1 MERHNGEGEKIK
13 STDKRIPDPLQRA
26 TCHFAVA
33 SGEQGREGDIVVA
46 DAELAEV
53 SALLVDESMLTG
65 ESVPV
70 DKAPGARLSAGTV
83 GVRGRGVATVTATG
97 ADSALGRIAAQ
108 LSSSGRQ
115 SAMNQ
120 ENSRSEP

>member
-1 MERHNGEGEKIK
+1 MARRQN
-13 STDKRIPDPLQRA
+13 TLA
-26 TCHFAVA
+26 TGTRTQQG
-33 SGEQGREGDIVVA
+33 SGELAGCRTEGDIVVA
-46 DAELAEV
+46 DAELVEV
-53 SALLVDESMLTG
+53 SAALLVDESMLTG

-83 GVRGRGVATVTATG
+83 VVSGRGVAAVTATG
-97 ADSALGRIAAQ
+97 ADSVLGRIAAQ

>member
-1 MERHNGEGEKIK
+1 M
-13 STDKRIPDPLQRA
+13 
-26 TCHFAVA
+26 
-33 SGEQGREGDIVVA
+33 VVA

-53 SALLVDESMLTG
+53 SALLVDESMLTA
-65 ESVPV
+65 VPV

-83 GVRGRGVATVTATG
+83 AVRGRGVATVTATG

>member
-1 MERHNGEGEKIK
+1 MARRQN
-13 STDKRIPDPLQRA
+13 TLA
-26 TCHFAVA
+26 TGTRTQQG
-33 SGEQGREGDIVVA
+33 SGELAGCRTEGDIVVA

-70 DKAPGARLSAGTV
+70 DEAPGARLSAWTV
-83 GVRGRGVATVTATG
+83 VVSGRGVATVTATG
-97 ADSALGRIAAQ
+97 ADSVLGRIAAQ